1 MRRTRE
7 SGRPSRLTSLST
19 QAPSVLPGRPPFNR
33 RGKMQG
39 KIATRCWSLR
49 AVDQSRVRRTPL
61 GAYRSVPNFHAQ
73 PASIQRRIGCGKPRS
88 RGTGDAIGDVGQDIS
103 IDHIVERHVGGA
115 VLPPQPYRILKR
127 AGEDAP

>member
-7 SGRPSRLTSLST
+7 SGRPNRLTSLST
-19 QAPSVLPGRPPFNR
+19 QAPSAGREARRSTGNAGEDRDAVLR
-33 RGKMQG
+33 
-39 KIATRCWSLR
+39 LR
-49 AVDQSRVRRTPL
+49 AVDQSRVRGAPL

-73 PASIQRRIGCGKPRS
+73 PAGVRRRIGCRRPRS
-88 RGTGDAIGDVGQDIS
+88 RAAADAIGDMGQDIS